1 MKITIFQ
8 FSGTGNTW
16 YAAQHLQKAFE
27 AKNVSCKVM
36 SIESLENINEAIES
50 ADIIGLGYPIYGSD
64 MPEIVHTFLSK
75 ISSSNHKQAFVFCTQ
90 YMFSG
95 DGANVGAKVLRKK
108 GFKVRQL
115 MHFNMP
121 NNITDFPVLRK
132 LNFKNEEKL
141 KLKLTR
147 KAKRF
152 TEDIIFNRRLRK
164 GELWISLLLGLIQRI
179 PFRQG
184 REKFKASLKIDDTCI
199 GCGRC
204 VELCPSDNIKI
215 IKGKAIPDLHC
226 YLCYRCVN
234 YCPVQAIH
242 FAKHAKIINPY
253 HGPYKEFNIDDVKE
267 HQVTTKH

>member
-16 YAAQHLQKAFE
+16 YVAHQLQKAFE
-27 AKNVSCKVM
+27 EKNVSCKVM
-36 SIESLENINEAIES
+36 SIESIDDMNKEIES

-75 ISSSNHKQAFVFCTQ
+75 VSTFYQKQAFVFCTQ

-95 DGANVGAKVLRKK
+95 DGANVGAKILRKK
-108 GFKVRQL
+108 GFMVRQL

-132 LNFKNEEKL
+132 LKFKNEEKL
-141 KLKLTR
+141 KRKLIR
-147 KAKRF
+147 KTKRYI
-152 TEDIIFNRRLRK
+152 DYIILDKRLRK
-164 GELWISLLLGLIQRI
+164 GELLLSLLLGLLQRV

-215 IKGKAIPDLHC
+215 INGKAISDIHC
-226 YLCYRCVN
+226 SLCYRCIN

-253 HGPYKEFNIDDVKE
+253 HGPYKEFNIDVIKE
-267 HQVTTKH
+267 HQVTIEH